1 VPLKVLIALLLI
13 LNHSVM
19 FGTMTAA
26 EMPDEEHPYGQ
37 AVNHENL
44 HHHAHHDDHHSDY
57 HDHQVASGD
66 IMEPGHHDE
75 NEPHHEHGVH
85 IHLNMDL
92 PQTISIDLL
101 PQGSQAVASYHLV
114 HQSQTY
120 SPPVP
125 PPNR

>member
-1 VPLKVLIALLLI
+1 MPLKVLIALLLI

-44 HHHAHHDDHHSDY
+44 HHHSHHDDHHND
-57 HDHQVASGD
+57 HRDHQVVTGNVTDSA
-66 IMEPGHHDE
+66 HHDE

-92 PQTISIDLL
+92 PQTISLDLQPQVGQAL
-101 PQGSQAVASYHLV
+101 PGYQLH
-114 HQSQTY
+114 HHNQTY